1 MCDIVRIVK
10 GKRELLEVARSMYLY
25 LLGVPVG
32 SVGKLPQISIMTW
45 KVN

>member
-10 GKRELLEVARSMYLY
+10 GKRELLEVARSMN

-32 SVGKLPQISIMTW
+32 NVGKLPQISIMTW

>member
-10 GKRELLEVARSMYLY
+10 GKRELLEVARSMN

-32 SVGKLPQISIMTW
+32 SVGKLPQIPIMTW

>member
-1 MCDIVRIVK
+1 MYDIVRIVK
-10 GKRELLEVARSMYLY
+10 GKRELLEEARSMN

-32 SVGKLPQISIMTW
+32 SVGKLPEIPIMTW

>member
-10 GKRELLEVARSMYLY
+10 GKRELLEVARSMNLP
-25 LLGVPVG
+25 GVPVG